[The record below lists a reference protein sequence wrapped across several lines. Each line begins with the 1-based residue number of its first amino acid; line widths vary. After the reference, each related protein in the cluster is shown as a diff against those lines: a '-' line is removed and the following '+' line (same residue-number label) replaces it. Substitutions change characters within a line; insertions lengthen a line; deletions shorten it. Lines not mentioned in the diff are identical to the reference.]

1 MKRLLLPIFLILL
14 TACDSQKES
23 NGFARGYDGP
33 WKIGTQAGVNVV
45 TELDKAW
52 SSKDFEKMKMFFDDS
67 ATFLFAEGDR
77 YNSVDDFINHI
88 KNINIALFFLF

>member
-45 TELDKAW
+45 TE
-52 SSKDFEKMKMFFDDS
+52 
-67 ATFLFAEGDR
+67 
-77 YNSVDDFINHI
+77 
-88 KNINIALFFLF
+88 